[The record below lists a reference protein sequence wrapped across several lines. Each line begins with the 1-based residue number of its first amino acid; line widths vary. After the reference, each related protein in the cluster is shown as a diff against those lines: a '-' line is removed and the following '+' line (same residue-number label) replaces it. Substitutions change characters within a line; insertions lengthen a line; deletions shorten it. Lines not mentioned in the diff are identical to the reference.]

1 MAKFLDATGL
11 AYFFNG
17 LKAKYISGLSVN
29 GRTITYTKG
38 DGTTGSINTQ
48 DTNTVY
54 TAGAGIGLSG
64 TVFSNAG
71 VRAVTA
77 GNSNNQISVNTGGDT
92 STITIN
98 NVANATTATT
108 ATKLGSSTVG
118 SGVKAIYLNAGTA
131 TESNSTVGDSTTPVY
146 LKAGTIT
153 ACDASIGSGWTV
165 SEGSAGWA
173 RENSTGFTIQWWV
186 GNTDATYRSI
196 NFPRSFSTLYYANV
210 IATSNCETF
219 VTSVSNTSISF
230 TLCNGYNDDRWSGSQ
245 PCRLYACGLT

>member
-118 SGVKAIYLNAGTA
+118 SGVRAIYLNAGTA
-131 TESNSTVGDSTTPVY
+131 TASNSTVGDSTTPVY

-186 GNTDATYRSI
+186 GNTDVTYRSI

-230 TLCNGYNDDRWSGSQ
+230 TLCNGYSDDRWSGSQ

>member
-1 MAKFLDATGL
+1 MGL
-11 AYFFNG
+11 EG
-17 LKAKYISGLSVN
+17 LVTVEKIRAAINASLSGLSN
-29 GRTITYTKG
+29 SNATITITKN
-38 DGTTGSINTQ
+38 DGT
-48 DTNTVY
+48 
-54 TAGAGIGLSG
+54 
-64 TVFSNAG
+64 
-71 VRAVTA
+71 
-77 GNSNNQISVNTGGDT
+77 T

-98 NVANATTATT
+98 NVANATT

-131 TESNSTVGDSTTPVY
+131 TASNSSVGDSTTPVY

-230 TLCNGYNDDRWSGSQ
+230 TLCNGYNDDRLSGSQ

>member
-118 SGVKAIYLNAGTA
+118 SGVRAIYLNAGTA
-131 TESNSTVGDSTTPVY
+131 TASNSTVGDSTTPVY

-153 ACDASIGSGWTV
+153 ACNASIGSGWTV